1 MVPKRLWLA
10 LAPLAVLILV
20 PSATGARTTVNAIG
34 VISCLGGTNCSLAI
48 TNTGNETIHYMQL
61 FSKVDIT
68 SFTPPGGW
76 TGGIDSAN
84 RKHVGASSTQGLA
97 SPSNASF
104 RFRTA
109 QGYPQNAG
117 GELHVSADG
126 KQDVVVGATGPTSAP
141 PKPKPKPPP
150 CKCKTLTV
158 ELAFGS
164 KPEIVD
170 STPGHLSIALT
181 LHWEMDCTNGS
192 GRCKGTI
199 TASPATSDRANGLR
213 LKRLTGKN
221 RTGAIACEGP
231 CTKRNGGNVRFRLAG
246 GATFGS
252 EKLGKSVR
260 VITLEVDRFC
270 SRELA
275 PRTFDLIFGRDELG
289 KPEID
294 YEKSDLNGNGIRDG
308 REKKK

>member
-1 MVPKRLWLA
+1 MVPKRLWLVLAA
-10 LAPLAVLILV
+10 LTLVLVPLA
-20 PSATGARTTVNAIG
+20 SGARTTVNAIG

-68 SFTPPGGW
+68 SFTPPAGW
-76 TGGIDSAN
+76 TGGIDSGN

-97 SPSNASF
+97 SPSNAAF
-104 RFRTA
+104 RFTTA

-117 GELHVSADG
+117 GQLHVSADG

-141 PKPKPKPPP
+141 PKPKPKPQ
-150 CKCKTLTV
+150 CRCKTLTA

-164 KPEIVD
+164 KPEIVE
-170 STPGHLSIALT
+170 STPGHLSIDLT
-181 LHWEMDCTNGS
+181 LHWEMDCTDGA
-192 GRCKGTI
+192 GDCKGTI
-199 TASPATSDRANGLR
+199 TTSPTTADRANGLR
-213 LKRLTGKN
+213 LKRLKGRN
-221 RTGAIACEGP
+221 RTGVIACEGP
-231 CTKRNGGNVRFRLAG
+231 CTKPNGGNVRFRLAG
-246 GATFGS
+246 GANFGS

-294 YEKSDLNGNGIRDG
+294 HEKSDLNGNGIRDG